1 MQTSQSA
8 VFPPSAAL
16 ERLFDRVELIR
27 GRGDRRSNR
36 LCIMT
41 FVALLAGE
49 GHSDDP
55 RTASPFIRNFA
66 VRLND
71 SLPDEQRQQLKFFAP
86 RIVATRDDCDN
97 LRAET
102 VRSAF
107 AQEILPRLECDR
119 AREWLPEAASARIR
133 SFAAQPFAVA
143 STTSPTLL
151 ERLRLSANKREFDYV
166 ARAAAD
172 LLIAC
177 AKSAPAENATWYW
190 GKAIEL
196 LDRLCDIGAKP
207 TGVAIS
213 EQALQQAER
222 RLEGRRL
229 RSTGFLR
236 VVGLWYDLIEWFSDQ
251 PAQAVSAI
259 EAQYRVMKSP
269 SDRGGDWDEVWTVTP
284 VAAPLPA
291 ASASK
296 PGAASPQKSKTAS
309 T

>member
-49 GHSDDP
+49 GHTDDP

-71 SLPDEQRQQLKFFAP
+71 CLPDAQRQQLKFFAP
-86 RIVATRDDCDN
+86 RIVATRDDSDN

-102 VRSAF
+102 VRSSF
-107 AQEILPRLECDR
+107 AQEILPQLKCDH
-119 AREWLPEAASARIR
+119 AHEWLPESALARIK
-133 SFAAQPFAVA
+133 SFAAQPFALA
-143 STTSPTLL
+143 STASPALL
-151 ERLRLSANKREFDYV
+151 ERLRLQANKSEFNAV

-172 LLIAC
+172 LLVVC
-177 AKSAPAENATWYW
+177 AQSAPPEKEAWYW

-229 RSTGFLR
+229 RATGFSR
-236 VVGLWYDLIEWFSDQ
+236 VLGLWFDLIEWFSDQ
-251 PAQAVSAI
+251 PAQRVSAV
-259 EAQYRVMKSP
+259 EAQYRVMTSP
-269 SDRGGDWDEVWTVTP
+269 SDRGGDWDEVWTITPVVTP
-284 VAAPLPA
+284 APV

-296 PGAASPQKSKTAS
+296 PGAASPQKSKTTS